1 MGKLCLIM
9 QHATLCT
16 PCIAFMLVSH
26 TCVFAIGHAEQ
37 RLEEMLEPAPV
48 EGINPEQ
55 DQGKSQCIPPKS
67 LSFYI

>member
-9 QHATLCT
+9 QLAILCT

-37 RLEEMLEPAPV
+37 GLEETLEPAPV

-55 DQGKSQCIPPKS
+55 DQGKSRCIPPKS
-67 LSFYI
+67 SSFYI